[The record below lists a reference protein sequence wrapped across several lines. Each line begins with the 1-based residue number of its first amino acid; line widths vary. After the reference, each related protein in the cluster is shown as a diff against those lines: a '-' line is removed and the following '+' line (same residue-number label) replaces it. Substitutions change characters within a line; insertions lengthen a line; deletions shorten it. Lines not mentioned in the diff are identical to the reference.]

1 MRIIGGEYRGR
12 IITLPKNFKA
22 RPTTDLAK
30 ESLFNIMQN
39 RIEFEGLKVLDLFA
53 GTGNISYEFLS
64 RGNNSV
70 TMIELNFQHVQFIK
84 SVLREFNEKAIVIR
98 SDAFRYLTQCNEQFD
113 FIFAD
118 PPYDHPEFDK
128 VAPLVLSRNLLLPNG
143 WFIMEH
149 PKSFDFKDSPLY
161 VETRRYGQVHFS
173 FFHNALE

>member
-1 MRIIGGEYRGR
+1 MRIIGGEYSGR

-53 GTGNISYEFLS
+53 GTGNISYEFIS
-64 RGNNSV
+64 RGNNDV

-128 VAPLVLSRNLLLPNG
+128 VVPLVLSRNLLRANG

-149 PKSFDFKDSPLY
+149 PKAFDFKDSPLY
-161 VETRRYGQVHFS
+161 IETRRYGQVHFS

>member
-53 GTGNISYEFLS
+53 GTGNISYEFIS
-64 RGNNSV
+64 RGNNDV

-128 VAPLVLSRNLLLPNG
+128 VVPLILSRNLLRANG

-149 PKSFDFKDSPLY
+149 PKAFDFKDSPLY